1 MTTRFVEPLYE
12 PKRYDDKVEQLTEE
26 LAFKI
31 KSMDG
36 MAITMEKQDKLI
48 ADLQGE
54 LAGIRDRVNLV
65 LMGVRK

>member
-1 MTTRFVEPLYE
+1 MTKFVEPLYE

-36 MAITMEKQDKLI
+36 MAITMEKQDQLI
-48 ADLQGE
+48 ASLQGE
-54 LAGIRDRVNLV
+54 LAALRAESMV